1 MSKLTQ
7 IITPKRGALNDAAV
21 AEYKKRTDR
30 DLSVRELRLIPF
42 ISYTVQNG
50 GQIRANQVNRE
61 EIEILTELNEAG
73 LVLFRR
79 SLGNVGFYELA
90 VSDGYWNAMCRVL
103 ALTCVHTAV

>member
-30 DLSVRELRLIPF
+30 DLSITELRLLPF
-42 ISYTVQNG
+42 ISNTVQNG
-50 GQIRANQVNRE
+50 GQIRASQINS
-61 EIEILTELNEAG
+61 IEIGLMTELDEAG
-73 LVLFRR
+73 LILFRR

-90 VSDGYWNAMCRVL
+90 VSDGYWNTLSRVL
-103 ALTCVHTAV
+103 ALTYVHMAV

>member
-30 DLSVRELRLIPF
+30 DLTREELRLLPF
-42 ISYTVQNG
+42 IQYTVMNEG
-50 GQIRANQVNRE
+50 RFKTIFINDAE
-61 EIEILTELNEAG
+61 KKILEELNEAG

-79 SLGNVGFYELA
+79 THGLIGMYDLA
-90 VSDGYWNAMCRVL
+90 VSDGYWNTLCRVL
-103 ALTCVHTAV
+103 ALTYVHMAV

>member
-7 IITPKRGALNDAAV
+7 IITPKRGALNDAAI

-30 DLSVRELRLIPF
+30 DLTVTELRLLPF

-50 GQIRANQVNRE
+50 GRFRGVQINAAE
-61 EIEILTELNEAG
+61 HDILIALNEAG

-79 SLGNVGFYELA
+79 AEGQVGMFDLA
-90 VSDGYWNAMCRVL
+90 VSDGYWNTLCRVL
-103 ALTCVHTAV
+103 ALTYVHTAV

>member
-1 MSKLTQ
+1 MSKLTK

-30 DLSVRELRLIPF
+30 DLSVTELRLLPF

-50 GQIRANQVNRE
+50 GKIRASQINGDERKLLV
-61 EIEILTELNEAG
+61 ELDDAG

-79 SLGNVGFYELA
+79 AEGDVGFYDIA
-90 VSDGYWNAMCRVL
+90 VSDGYWNTLCRVL
-103 ALTCVHTAV
+103 ALTYVHTAV